1 MVITHDEFRSPN
13 DLRNL
18 RIWLPDNYWQT
29 EERFPVTYFLDGQ
42 WALGDPTTPTDTPA
56 NNAAEKD
63 ARHAAASGARRRKAP
78 KPLAAQTRR
87 GLCLEDYLRTWH
99 KPMIVVGIPS
109 PETEN
114 ERAAELCPWPARIRH
129 TDIARAGGAEFADW
143 LADVVKPHVDA
154 RLHTWSH
161 REATAI
167 CGFSLGGM
175 AAAYAT
181 AARNDAF
188 SKARCLSPSA
198 RTWERQLRREVADA
212 ARDRRLSPDTR
223 VFLSFGSRECGRKP
237 QGGDPARTSQEAHA
251 ASRLAH
257 ALDTHGAATCVL
269 CQRGGRHRMSDWS
282 RLTDAMMGFLW
293 EARLP

>member
-87 GLCLEDYLRTWH
+87 GQCQEDYLRTWH

-109 PETEN
+109 PETE
-114 ERAAELCPWPARIRH
+114 
-129 TDIARAGGAEFADW
+129 D
-143 LADVVKPHVDA
+143 
-154 RLHTWSH
+154 
-161 REATAI
+161 
-167 CGFSLGGM
+167 
-175 AAAYAT
+175 
-181 AARNDAF
+181 
-188 SKARCLSPSA
+188 
-198 RTWERQLRREVADA
+198 
-212 ARDRRLSPDTR
+212 
-223 VFLSFGSRECGRKP
+223 
-237 QGGDPARTSQEAHA
+237 
-251 ASRLAH
+251 
-257 ALDTHGAATCVL
+257 
-269 CQRGGRHRMSDWS
+269 
-282 RLTDAMMGFLW
+282 
-293 EARLP
+293 